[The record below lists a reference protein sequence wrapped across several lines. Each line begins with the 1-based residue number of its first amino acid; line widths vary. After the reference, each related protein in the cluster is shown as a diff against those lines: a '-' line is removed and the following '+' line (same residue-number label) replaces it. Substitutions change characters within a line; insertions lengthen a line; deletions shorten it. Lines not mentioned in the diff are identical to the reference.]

1 MPVTRGRAKRDRQ
14 NAEASGEGGGGE
26 QGGAAG
32 RRSAGAGGRAGG
44 RSGRG
49 APTVTFSIFR
59 TVSSPSRTCVKSA
72 EMAPLGSSSAP
83 LVASPHL
90 VSPLPPLGQP
100 RVNSAPLALPRAI
113 SCHLVPSR
121 AISCNLVQS
130 RAISGPSRLAEDDVL
145 TVKPVASIA
154 GDEELAP
161 CGDASRTCHGRART
175 CHGRGRRKNWQP
187 FVFGPEFAWQRGGRE
202 GGRSYL
208 PISPHI
214 SPHLPISCAMES
226 IRPRVLARHISS
238 HLLTSPHISSHPSI
252 SRAMDSRPGPVCLSV
267 ISPHISPYLPIS
279 RAMDSRPGPVCLSVR
294 SSSSNLRAGNQALS
308 LSLSLPLSLPF
319 SPSLS
324 LCLSVCLSVCLSPSI
339 LYLINR
345 PRSCG
350 RCAGAAVGEMWG
362 DMAARGEAAAA
373 DKAEW

>member
-59 TVSSPSRTCVKSA
+59 TVSRPSRTCVKSA

-83 LVASPHL
+83 LVSSPHL
-90 VSPLPPLGQP
+90 VSPLAPLGQP
-100 RVNSAPLALPRAI
+100 RVNSAPLAVPRAI

-121 AISCNLVQS
+121 AISCNL
-130 RAISGPSRLAEDDVL
+130 GPSRLAEDDVL
-145 TVKPVASIA
+145 AVKPVAGIA
-154 GDEELAP
+154 GDEELAA

-214 SPHLPISCAMES
+214 SPYLAPWRAAGPGCL
-226 IRPRVLARHISS
+226 RVI
-238 HLLTSPHISSHPSI
+238 SPHISSHP
-252 SRAMDSRPGPVCLSV
+252 LT
-267 ISPHISPYLPIS
+267 SPHIPPYP
-279 RAMDSRPGPVCLSVR
+279 APWTAGP
-294 SSSSNLRAGNQALS
+294 A
-308 LSLSLPLSLPF
+308 
-319 SPSLS
+319 
-324 LCLSVCLSVCLSPSI
+324 
-339 LYLINR
+339 
-345 PRSCG
+345 
-350 RCAGAAVGEMWG
+350 RCA
-362 DMAARGEAAAA
+362 
-373 DKAEW
+373 